1 MPERE
6 NEDILTAFRPLVEA
20 TARRY
25 CGNGAS
31 FDDLVQEGY
40 LVMLDLL
47 PRCSDRKYLAKFLKD
62 RLPARVRSAARRAW
76 RCFGAE
82 DELDPETIPGCASV
96 QELPWIRWVAEEILS
111 ERDCNIVRRIGAGF
125 SQNEIADAIGLTQ
138 QAVSFRVGRIRS
150 VMREELGKI

>member
-1 MPERE
+1 
-6 NEDILTAFRPLVEA
+6 
-20 TARRY
+20 
-25 CGNGAS
+25 
-31 FDDLVQEGY
+31 
-40 LVMLDLL
+40 MLDLL